1 MTAETKLVDVLCTYL
16 PNEFRGVYPSHQFS
30 DRRVKDLGWNTNAT
44 NCLIF
49 KTTTYWGIRFS
60 SVYQKANGSIE
71 FFDPWGKDPHA
82 DVADFFYQNNLDW
95 DVVNSHYL
103 LPRKSPHS
111 AAFCAYYL
119 INRASTPNPKIVLA
133 EFGDNLKKNTTNL
146 LRCMP
151 LFL

>member
-16 PNEFRGVYPSHQFS
+16 TDEFRGVYPSHQFC
-30 DRRVKDLGWNTNAT
+30 DRQIKELRWTPNAT

-60 SVYQKANGSIE
+60 AVYQKGNGPIE
-71 FFDPWGKDPHA
+71 YFDPWGKDPHA
-82 DVADFFYQNNLDW
+82 DVAEFFFQNDLEWND
-95 DVVNSHYL
+95 VNSNYL

-119 INRASTPNPKIVLA
+119 INRPSALNPKIVLA

-146 LRCMP
+146 LSCMP
-151 LFL
+151 IFL